1 MADLIDAAQALNDLH
16 TQQALKRHSNRPAAQ
31 PGFTRCEITACREPI
46 EPARTRLGARLCLDC
61 AEEERLRAGQY
72 ARGAGC

>member
-1 MADLIDAAQALNDLH
+1 MADFMDAAQALNELH
-16 TQQALKRHSNRPAAQ
+16 TEQSLLRHRNRPAPR

-46 EPARTRLGARLCLDC
+46 EPERTRLGARLCLDC
-61 AEEERLRAGQY
+61 AEEDRLRAAQY